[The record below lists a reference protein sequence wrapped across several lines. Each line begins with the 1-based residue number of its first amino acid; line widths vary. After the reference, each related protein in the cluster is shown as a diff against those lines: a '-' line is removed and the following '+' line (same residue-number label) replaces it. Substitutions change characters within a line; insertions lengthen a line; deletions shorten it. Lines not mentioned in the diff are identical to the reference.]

1 MYSRNEQYL
10 EACCNKSGTDE
21 LPKPVSRNETL
32 LYRLAEE
39 LSKGSGLPT
48 GDTPYQQLVT
58 DSEGNAKWEDRLAY
72 ETEPVLTEIL
82 PEHNFTGTNQILIGG
97 SKLSIG
103 QTYTVK
109 FDNTEYECICVDLGG
124 VPAIGNA
131 SIMRFGSDTGEPFL
145 LGYMHGAFIAFV
157 IDETNTHTVSVSG
170 FVTPIVKIPA
180 KFIDKN
186 SSGYIV
192 IHSSNTMTQQEAE
205 TYSDEISTNEV
216 VFIIWGGMCISS
228 IGFGGTT
235 GYDLQL
241 ATQNG
246 ENYCITKNADG
257 LFAFSDRKL
266 SNAFLPNGVE
276 MGDDVARINVS
287 GKKIRILPGAIYS
300 DVGSTDALFQVQSN
314 GTKSKDFSVLGNG
327 EAVTQALI
335 LYSSTADSTK
345 RFRITVDDTGE
356 LSTTDG
362 DGNSVSISDLIDA
375 KLGVIEN
382 GTY

>member
-21 LPKPVSRNETL
+21 LPKPVSRNEAL

-39 LSKGSGLPT
+39 LSKGSDLPS
-48 GDTPYQQLVT
+48 GGTPYQQLVT
-58 DSEGNAKWEDRLAY
+58 DSDGNAKWEDRLAY

-82 PEHNFTGTNQILIGG
+82 PEQNFTGTRQVLTGG

-109 FDNTEYECICVDLGG
+109 FDNTEYECICVDLHN

-131 SIMRFGSDTGEPFL
+131 SIMESGSDTGEPFL
-145 LGYMHGAFIAFV
+145 LGYTRGAFIAFV
-157 IDETNTHTVSVSG
+157 IDETNTHTVSVRG
-170 FVTPIVKIPA
+170 FGTQIVKIPA

-186 SSGYIV
+186 SSGYTI
-192 IHSSNTMTQQEAE
+192 IHNGSTMTQQEAE
-205 TYSDEISTNEV
+205 NYQYEISTNEV
-216 VFIIWGGMCISS
+216 VFIIWNGFCISD

-246 ENYCITKNADG
+246 ENYRITKNTDG
-257 LFAFSDRKL
+257 LFALSDRKF
-266 SNAFLPNGVE
+266 SNAFFPNGGE
-276 MGDDVARINVS
+276 TGDNVASISAS

-300 DVGSTDALFQVQSN
+300 DVGSTDALFQVQSD
-314 GTKSKDFSVLGNG
+314 GTKSKNFSVLGNG
-327 EAVTQALI
+327 EAVAPALI

-345 RFRITVDDTGE
+345 KFRITVDDTGE

-382 GTY
+382 GAY